1 MEVATQKFQMQSLL
15 NTRNYHRATQRANPI
30 QSQYMFDHSSLN
42 LDVLKF
48 SSAASLAND
57 HLLVKWLVGKC
68 HTVEVQNSM
77 HNGDSDLNEA
87 DLRRQSL
94 QSSCNVE
101 NEMLWHQLKSG
112 MQTNTLP
119 SKISPNK

>member
-1 MEVATQKFQMQSLL
+1 
-15 NTRNYHRATQRANPI
+15 
-30 QSQYMFDHSSLN
+30 MFDHSSLN

-48 SSAASLAND
+48 SSAASLANNP
-57 HLLVKWLVGKC
+57 LLVKWFVEKC
-68 HTVEVQNSM
+68 ITVEVQNSM

-87 DLRRQSL
+87 DLRRRSL

-112 MQTNTLP
+112 MQTSALP
-119 SKISPNK
+119 SKISPDK

>member
-1 MEVATQKFQMQSLL
+1 
-15 NTRNYHRATQRANPI
+15 
-30 QSQYMFDHSSLN
+30 MFDHSSLN

-77 HNGDSDLNEA
+77 HNGDSDINEA
-87 DLRRQSL
+87 DLRRRSL
-94 QSSCNVE
+94 QSSWSVK
-101 NEMLWHQLKSG
+101 NERLWHQLKSG